1 MYIVAGLGNPGS
13 NYEHTRHNVGFKT
26 IDILAS
32 QLAIEVSKKKF
43 KALVGEGNL
52 DGKKV
57 VLLKPQTFMNLSGES
72 IYEAINWYKI
82 PLANLIIIYD
92 DIDLPVGKLRIR
104 AKGSAGTHNGMKSIV
119 EYLDDEDFP
128 RVRIGVGKPVLK
140 DLNLANFVLSKFLE
154 EEKPEIELSLR
165 NSADA
170 VKDIIQ
176 SGINVAM
183 KKFN

>member
-13 NYEHTRHNVGFKT
+13 SYLETRHNVGFKT

-32 QLAIEVSKKKF
+32 QLSIEVSKKKF

-57 VLLKPQTFMNLSGES
+57 VLLKPQTYMNLSGES
-72 IYEAINWYKI
+72 IFEAISWYKI
-82 PLANLIIIYD
+82 PVVNLIIIYD
-92 DIDLPVGKLRIR
+92 DIDLPIGKLRIR
-104 AKGSAGTHNGMKSIV
+104 AKGSAGTHNGMRSIV
-119 EYLDDEDFP
+119 EHLEVVDFP
-128 RVRIGVGKPVLK
+128 RIRIGVGKPNLK
-140 DLNLANFVLSKFLE
+140 DFNLANFVLSKFSE

-183 KKFN
+183 NKFN